1 MPQPDA
7 DYEIDLDESELA
19 PADQEALRQLREDQ
33 RLREEREQVDRQL
46 AVIQGRAAEAAD
58 PAAEVNEG
66 VVVAT
71 GDTVEMMGKKFR
83 VADKV
88 GLMPLLKFAS
98 ASDMNTADPRALSA
112 IYDMLKDCIH
122 PGYPACGTCPTCRT
136 GNEESC
142 KAYDPGDWGLFE
154 RHAIDTKAEADDLI
168 PVVSQVMEIISGRPT
183 APRDGSST
191 GQRASRGSSTG
202 NSSGRRGRASKR

>member
-7 DYEIDLDESELA
+7 DYEIDLDENELDE
-19 PADQEALRQLREDQ
+19 PSQEALRQLRADQ
-33 RLREEREQVDRQL
+33 ELQAERAKVDREL
-46 AVIQGRAAEAAD
+46 AVIQGRTVEADD
-58 PAAEVNEG
+58 PAAEINEG
-66 VVVAT
+66 VVVAS
-71 GDTVEMMGKKFR
+71 GDTIEMMGKNFR

-98 ASDMNTADPRALSA
+98 ASDMSTTDPRALSA

-122 PGYPACGTCPTCRT
+122 PGTPGCGSCSTCQS
-136 GNEESC
+136 GEEHNC
-142 KAYDPGDWGLFE
+142 KSFDPGDWGLFE

-183 APRDGSST
+183 RPRDGSSA
-191 GQRASRGSSTG
+191 GQRGTSGSSTG
-202 NSSGRRGRASKR
+202 STSGRRGKASKR